1 MKPAGT
7 KATGFAALL
16 KNIRMYFRLFIHR
29 DTPWYVKAILLA
41 ALFYLIL
48 PADLIP
54 DWLLG
59 VGILDDLTLVS
70 LMVGLALKLLGR
82 NSNDSGETGS
92 NDQL

>member
-1 MKPAGT
+1 M
-7 KATGFAALL
+7 
-16 KNIRMYFRLFIHR
+16 
-29 DTPWYVKAILLA
+29 KAILLA

-70 LMVGLALKLLGR
+70 LMVGLALKLLSR

-92 NDQL
+92 DEQS

>member
-1 MKPAGT
+1 MKPTGI

-48 PADLIP
+48 PADVIP

-92 NDQL
+92 DDQS